1 MGVSVNHSIQ
11 GQALRTMSKK
21 TFSEQFNKMNNSKS
35 QGPGSI
41 QLSILKKLK
50 YETVKLLISEI
61 GLESRETEGGKCD
74 AIGKKKPTKKNSLK
88 SRAEGLLTRK
98 IDFCTRQIGS
108 DHRK

>member
-74 AIGKKKPTKKNSLK
+74 AIGKKKTNKKK
-88 SRAEGLLTRK
+88 QFKKQSRRTTDQK
-98 IDFCTRQIGS
+98 N
-108 DHRK
+108 